1 MVKNILKMEIEMNK
15 ESTCKRL
22 KGGSRMKKN
31 WIVAWTLVIGL
42 TLWGSAHYRS
52 EVNAQNMIQVK
63 GSDSEVNLVQ
73 RLAEV
78 FMQKNPGVNI
88 AVTGGGSGT
97 GIAALIN
104 KTTDIANSSRGMEPK
119 EEEAAKK
126 AGVQPF
132 RIIFA
137 TDGISIITNPANP
150 ITKLTLEQLGKIFKG
165 EITHWKEVGGAD
177 AKISLYGR
185 QSNSGTY
192 VFFREFV
199 VKADY
204 SPHMKAMNGN
214 AQIVEAIKKD
224 QDGIGYVAVGYVV
237 NEKDEVMPGIKII
250 NIAKD
255 GKSEAYSPA
264 KMENVMSKK
273 YPITRPLNQYTN
285 GKPSGKLSDFIKFEL
300 NKEGQEI
307 VRKEG
312 FFPVQKEWMEFNRKQ
327 GI

>member
-1 MVKNILKMEIEMNK
+1 MEKFRVVVWM
-15 ESTCKRL
+15 
-22 KGGSRMKKN
+22 
-31 WIVAWTLVIGL
+31 LVIVTGAL
-42 TLWGSAHYRS
+42 ALIGIEAQG
-52 EVNAQNMIQVK
+52 QNMIQVK

-78 FMQKNPGVNI
+78 FMQKNPGANI
-88 AVTGGGSGT
+88 SVTGGGSGT

-104 KTTDIANSSRGMEPK
+104 KRTDIANSSRDLSPK
-119 EEEAAKK
+119 EEEEAKK

-137 TDGISIITNPANP
+137 TDGISVVTHPTNP
-150 ITKLTLEQLGKIFKG
+150 ISKLTLEQLGKIFKG
-165 EITHWKEVGGAD
+165 EITNWKEVGGKD

-214 AQIVEAIKKD
+214 AQIVEGIKKD
-224 QDGIGYVAVGYVV
+224 KDGIGYVAVGYVV
-237 NEKDEVMPGIKII
+237 DEKGKIMPGIKIL
-250 NIAKD
+250 NIATD
-255 GKSEAYSPA
+255 AQSEAYSPA

-285 GKPSGKLSDFIKFEL
+285 GIPSGKLSNFIKFEL
-300 NKEGQEI
+300 SKEGQEI

-312 FFPVQKEWMEFNRKQ
+312 FFPVQKDWMEFNRKQ
-327 GI
+327 GL

>member
-1 MVKNILKMEIEMNK
+1 MKMKGLRKWIWMIAMAISLNGFVLLCP
-15 ESTCKRL
+15 ES
-22 KGGSRMKKN
+22 
-31 WIVAWTLVIGL
+31 
-42 TLWGSAHYRS
+42 
-52 EVNAQNMIQVK
+52 NAQGLIQIK

-78 FMQKNPGVNI
+78 FMKKHPDANI

-165 EITHWKEVGGAD
+165 EITHWKEVGGTD

>member
-1 MVKNILKMEIEMNK
+1 MKGLRKWIWMIAMAISLNGFVLLCP
-15 ESTCKRL
+15 ES
-22 KGGSRMKKN
+22 
-31 WIVAWTLVIGL
+31 
-42 TLWGSAHYRS
+42 
-52 EVNAQNMIQVK
+52 NAQRLIQIK

-78 FMQKNPGVNI
+78 FMKKHPDANI

-104 KTTDIANSSRGMEPK
+104 KTTDIANSSREIQSK
-119 EEEAAKK
+119 EEEAAKS

-132 RIIFA
+132 RIVMA
-137 TDGISIITNPANP
+137 TDGISVVTHPANP
-150 ITKLTLEQLGKIFKG
+150 ISKLTLEQLGKIFKG
-165 EITHWKEVGGAD
+165 EITNWKEVGGKD

-214 AQIVEAIKKD
+214 AQIIEALKKD

-237 NEKDEVMPGIKII
+237 NDKGEMMPGVKIV
-250 NIAKD
+250 NISKD
-255 GKSEAYSPA
+255 GQSEAYSPA
-264 KMENVMSKK
+264 KIENVMSKK
-273 YPITRPLNQYTN
+273 YPITRPLNHYTN
-285 GKPSGKLSDFIKFEL
+285 GKPSGKLLDFIKF
-300 NKEGQEI
+300 
-307 VRKEG
+307 
-312 FFPVQKEWMEFNRKQ
+312 
-327 GI
+327 

>member
-1 MVKNILKMEIEMNK
+1 MKSLRIAILFLATSLIF
-15 ESTCKRL
+15 L
-22 KGGSRMKKN
+22 
-31 WIVAWTLVIGL
+31 IVTSQEARAKDVI
-42 TLWGSAHYRS
+42 
-52 EVNAQNMIQVK
+52 QIK

-104 KTTDIANSSRGMEPK
+104 KTTDIANSSRDLSPK
-119 EEEAAKK
+119 EEEEAKK

-137 TDGISIITNPANP
+137 TDGISVVTHPANP
-150 ITKLTLEQLGKIFKG
+150 ISKLTLEQLGKIFKG
-165 EITHWKEVGGAD
+165 EITNWKEVGGKD

-214 AQIVEAIKKD
+214 AQIVEAMKKD

-285 GKPSGKLSDFIKFEL
+285 GRPSGKLYDFIKFEL
-300 NKEGQEI
+300 SKEGQEI

-312 FFPVQKEWMEFNRKQ
+312 FFPVQKDWMEFNRKQ
-327 GI
+327 GL

>member
-1 MVKNILKMEIEMNK
+1 MRILNVGVWM
-15 ESTCKRL
+15 
-22 KGGSRMKKN
+22 
-31 WIVAWTLVIGL
+31 LVIGIAIGGF
-42 TLWGSAHYRS
+42 TLIRS
-52 EVNAQNMIQVK
+52 EAQGQNMIQVK

-104 KTTDIANSSRGMEPK
+104 KQTDLANSSRDLSPK
-119 EEEAAKK
+119 EEDAAKA

-132 RIIFA
+132 RVVFA
-137 TDGISIITNPANP
+137 TDGISVITHPSNPVS
-150 ITKLTLEQLGKIFKG
+150 KLTMEQIGKIFKG
-165 EITHWKEVGGAD
+165 EITNWKEVGGKD
-177 AKISLYGR
+177 NQVSLYGR

-199 VKADY
+199 LKGDY

-214 AQIVEAIKKD
+214 AQIVEAIKRD
-224 QDGIGYVAVGYVV
+224 TGGIGYVAVGYVV
-237 NEKDEVMPGIKII
+237 NEKGEVMRGVKIL
-250 NIAKD
+250 NVAK
-255 GKSEAYSPA
+255 GGQSEAYSPV
-264 KMENVMSKK
+264 KMENVMSGK
-273 YPITRPLNQYTN
+273 YPISRPLNQYLN
-285 GKPSGKLSDFIKFEL
+285 GKPSGKLLDFIRFEIS
-300 NKEGQEI
+300 KEGQEI

-327 GI
+327 GL